1 MKALVRLVIVLIVL
15 AALVVGGL
23 GFAGVVQV
31 PVVSS
36 LAGMDRPRGLEGRDA
51 DAVAYQEF
59 LDAHGFRLLS
69 PAANYTLSSAHTFG
83 GSVSINEV
91 IGEAEINAMGE
102 LQNDTEAFKDV
113 AIRFR
118 DGYAEASAMVDL
130 SGFGYP
136 LAGPV
141 YGTWA
146 ITVNGPRSVTVDLR
160 SVEFGRI
167 PVPADLAKMAEDAIN
182 SYLAGRLAT
191 ITGLSIQTFALE
203 EAGVYFAGTLP
214 ETYEAGTPAAGQL
227 P

>member
-1 MKALVRLVIVLIVL
+1 MKALVRLVVVLVLL
-15 AALVVGGL
+15 AAIVVGGL
-23 GFAGVVQV
+23 GFAGVLQV

-36 LAGMDRPRGLEGRDA
+36 LAGMDKPRDLAGLDA

-83 GSVSINEV
+83 GSVPVDEV

-102 LQNDTEAFKDV
+102 LRNDTAAFKDV
-113 AIRFR
+113 SVRFH
-118 DGYAEASAMVDL
+118 DGYAEVAAMVDL

-136 LAGPV
+136 FAGPV

-146 ITVNGPRSVTVDLR
+146 ITVNGPRSVTVDLQ

-167 PVPADLAKMAEDAIN
+167 PVPADVAKMAEDALN

-191 ITGLSIQTFALE
+191 IDGLSIQTFALE
-203 EAGVYFAGTLP
+203 EGGVYFVGTLP
-214 ETYEAGTPAAGQL
+214 ETYEAGAPAAGQL